1 MHSQL
6 AMNMLSDYKI
16 ESCIGWFLGV
26 RFRFSYLQS
35 HRSRLTFGS
44 LTVWFLGPL
53 PRQYLWLTPN
63 ITKMVMN
70 RIANVIKKNCQF
82 FISSSFSRL
91 FSPNSLFFDKVF
103 WSVVTVNEKRLTFLL
118 RHCVTQAWPWHWLA
132 WQCQEG
138 CWAQMKGL
146 IERDYFVNDP

>member
-70 RIANVIKKNCQF
+70 RIANVIKKICQI

-103 WSVVTVNEKRLTFLL
+103 WLVVTVNEKTTNFFTSALCDAGVAVTLT
-118 RHCVTQAWPWHWLA
+118 CVTMPRGVLGSD
-132 WQCQEG
+132 ERINR
-138 CWAQMKGL
+138 KGL
-146 IERDYFVNDP
+146 FC

>member
-53 PRQYLWLTPN
+53 PRQYLRLTPN
-63 ITKMVMN
+63 ITKRVMN
-70 RIANVIKKNCQF
+70 RIANVIKRIFQF
-82 FISSSFSRL
+82 FISSSFFRL
-91 FSPNSLFFDKVF
+91 FTPILYFLIKSFGRLSQSTK
-103 WSVVTVNEKRLTFLL
+103 KRLTSLL

-132 WQCQEG
+132 WQCQER
-138 CWAQMKGL
+138 CWAQIKGL
-146 IERDYFVNDP
+146 IERNYFVDDP

>member
-103 WSVVTVNEKRLTFLL
+103 WSVVTVNEKTTNFFTSALCDAGVAVTLT
-118 RHCVTQAWPWHWLA
+118 CVTMPRGVLGSD
-132 WQCQEG
+132 ERINR
-138 CWAQMKGL
+138 KGL
-146 IERDYFVNDP
+146 FC